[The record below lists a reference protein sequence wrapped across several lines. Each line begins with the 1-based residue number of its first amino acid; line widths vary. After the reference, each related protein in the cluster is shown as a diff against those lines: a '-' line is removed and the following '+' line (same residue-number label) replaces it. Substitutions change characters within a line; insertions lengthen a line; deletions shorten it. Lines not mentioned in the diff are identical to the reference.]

1 MTLKVLPKLKKQG
14 ALKTPSKKRQSF
26 RAELG
31 IRTKISP
38 KLGWMFPYLKK
49 AKSKMPSL
57 VLPRQIRPYKPIKSK
72 IMRVLG
78 NVYFANKMIVIA
90 THTQQTYLNKKGK
103 LRVKKVIRL
112 PKSKMLDTLAHE
124 LAHFRYQD
132 HGYEHEEYTR
142 IIFRTFDL
150 KEKCPHC
157 KGSGKVDLEPKP

>member
-1 MTLKVLPKLKKQG
+1 MTRKALPKLKKKG
-14 ALKTPSKKRQSF
+14 MVSKAPKKRQSF
-26 RAELG
+26 RADLG

-38 KLGWMFPYLKK
+38 KLAWMFPYLKK

-78 NVYFANKMIVIA
+78 NVYFASKVIVIA

-103 LRVKKVIRL
+103 LRVKKVLRL
-112 PKSKMLDTLAHE
+112 PKARMLDTLAHE
-124 LAHFRYQD
+124 LAHFRYPD

>member
-1 MTLKVLPKLKKQG
+1 MTLKILPKPHKKASPLKRV
-14 ALKTPSKKRQSF
+14 KKRQSF
-26 RAELG
+26 RADVEL
-31 IRTKISP
+31 RTKISP

-49 AKSKMPSL
+49 AKQKMPSL
-57 VLPRQIRPYKPIKSK
+57 VLPRQLRPYRPVKNK

-78 NVYFANKMIVIA
+78 NVYFANKVIVVA
-90 THTQQTYLNKKGK
+90 THTQQTYLNKKGR

-112 PKSKMLDTLAHE
+112 PKSRMLDTLAHE

-142 IIFRTFDL
+142 IIFKTFDL

-157 KGSGKVDLEPKP
+157 KGSGKIELEPRP